1 MKDLKSL
8 ILLAQVA
15 DSCRRGGFSRKRR
28 QTGKRYSFGEKLKN
42 NKNEIFNFFKYFF
55 LIPITELQSTSS

>member
-28 QTGKRYSFGEKLKN
+28 QTGKRYFFGKKLRN
-42 NKNEIFNFFKYFF
+42 NKDEIFNFFEYFF
-55 LIPITELQSTSS
+55 FDPDI